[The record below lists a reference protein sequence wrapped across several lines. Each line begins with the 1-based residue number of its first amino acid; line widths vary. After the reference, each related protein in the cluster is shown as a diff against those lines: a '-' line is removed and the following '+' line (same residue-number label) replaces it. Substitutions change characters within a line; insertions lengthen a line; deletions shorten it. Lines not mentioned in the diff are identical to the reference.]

1 VVKIG
6 SKIGVL
12 FIGLLSFLLL
22 INTCSA
28 AVELDISEG
37 TQYVSPGDTVSYT
50 LVVSLEEPID
60 ETVFYPITEEFSIDP
75 MRDGWIYSFSKDN
88 VILDDVSR
96 TTDTSVLQITVPAD
110 ASAGLYSHTVYATG
124 YDSLGVLIGVPVEV
138 DFYVINTEVNNI
150 PEFSSVAVPMVAI
163 LGIVAIF
170 GRRKE

>member
-1 VVKIG
+1 MVKIG

-28 AVELDISEG
+28 AVELNISEG
-37 TQYVSPGDTVSYT
+37 TQYVSPGETVNYT
-50 LVVSLEEPID
+50 LIVSLEETID

-75 MRDGWIYSFSKDN
+75 TRDGWIYSFSKDN
-88 VILDDVSR
+88 VILDNISR
-96 TTDTSVLQITVPAD
+96 TTNTSVLQIKVPSD

-124 YDSLGVLIGVPVEV
+124 YDSLSALIGIPVEV
-138 DFYVINTEVNNI
+138 DFYVINTGVNNI
-150 PEFSSVAVPMVAI
+150 PEFPSVAVPMVAI
-163 LGIVAIF
+163 LGIVAFI